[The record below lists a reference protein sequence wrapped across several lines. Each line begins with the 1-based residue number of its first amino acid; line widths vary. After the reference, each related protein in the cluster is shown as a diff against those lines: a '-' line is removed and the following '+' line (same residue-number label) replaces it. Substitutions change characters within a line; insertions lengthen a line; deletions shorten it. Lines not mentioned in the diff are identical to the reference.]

1 MSDASRVQLIYK
13 AETVFAES
21 PAVNPATKLI
31 RFNSSSMVDKILSV
45 ISEEIRSDRQRTD
58 LALVGYD
65 ASGDITSEASYA
77 LQWFDDSLEAALGG
91 TWASNAL
98 KNGTAIRSFLIEQ
111 GHLDLTKFIRYFGM
125 TVDKFSLDI
134 TYQQIVKFVVTMMG
148 CPKPITGAA
157 TATASATIAG
167 TTTPTAAT
175 ANPPM
180 RAGDLIDFSNVGGS
194 NMELAGVKGRS
205 LKLDIANNLRRR
217 DLVTQYNV
225 DSFGYGVQE
234 ITGTIETY
242 FADVLILQ
250 QFIDNGLFGIKF
262 KMIDPVITAAANS
275 YVVTLPKLKLT
286 DAPVPVPGVESD
298 CFQTL
303 TFRALLDTGVGYTI
317 NVDRAVT
324 T

>member
-1 MSDASRVQLIYK
+1 MSNASRVQLIYK
-13 AETVFAES
+13 AETAFAES
-21 PAVNPATKLI
+21 PAANPATKLV
-31 RFNSSSMVDKILSV
+31 RFTQSSLVDKILSV

-65 ASGDITSEASYA
+65 ASGDVTCEASYG
-77 LQWFDDSLEAALGG
+77 LQAFEDWLEAALGG
-91 TWASNAL
+91 TWATNAL
-98 KNGTAIRSFLIEQ
+98 KNGVTERSFLIEQ
-111 GHLDLTKFIRYFGM
+111 GHLDITKFIRYFGM
-125 TVDKFSLDI
+125 TVGKFSLDI
-134 TYQQIVKFVVTMMG
+134 TFQQIVKFTASFMG
-148 CPKPITGAA
+148 CPKPNTGAA
-157 TATASATIAG
+157 TATADATIAG

-175 ANPPM
+175 GNPPM
-180 RAGDLIDFSNVGGS
+180 RAGDLIDFANVGGS

-205 LKLDIANNLRRR
+205 LKLDIENNLRRR

-242 FADVLILQ
+242 FNDRLILQ

-262 KMIDPVITAAANS
+262 KMIDPVLVSANS

-298 CFQTL
+298 CYQTL
-303 TFRALLDTGVGYTI
+303 TFRALLDTGVGYTM